1 MMTIM
6 EWSDRVKRYGFP
18 VFIVVAIAAG
28 AAMMVAILHRAPPVE
43 PQSPAAQASS
53 SAAPSTTASIAASIA
68 ASKSASMGASAPNA
82 APVRLAVVGG
92 GSVNGN
98 SPDFL
103 GKKLGDTS
111 WVLYAAGNGVD
122 FVGGWADPGASTQ
135 RMATGT
141 RAVPADVLVI
151 GIGVADAQ
159 KGVPFS
165 ATTANIDRVVKTI
178 NAPRVIL
185 AGAPP
190 VDASPD
196 TATTVNNDLQQLAK
210 QRGWTY
216 VDAAAGVREGTKY
229 AAGMSDDGVNPNAA
243 GAKIIGA
250 AVRRAVLAT

>member
-28 AAMMVAILHRAPPVE
+28 AAMMVAISHRTPPVE

-53 SAAPSTTASIAASIA
+53 SAAPSTTASITSSSA
-68 ASKSASMGASAPNA
+68 ASMGASTPNA
-82 APVRLAVVGG
+82 APVRLAVVGA

-111 WVLYAAGNGVD
+111 WVFYAAGNGVD

-135 RMATGT
+135 RMATNM

-151 GIGVADAQ
+151 DIGVADAQ
-159 KGVPFS
+159 KGIPFS
-165 ATTANIDRVVKTI
+165 DTTANIDRVVKTI

-185 AGAPP
+185 AGVPP

-196 TATTVNNDLQQLAK
+196 TATTVNNELQQLAK

-229 AAGMSDDGVNPNAA
+229 AAGMSDDGVNPNAG

-250 AVRRAVLAT
+250 AVRTAVLAK

>member
-28 AAMMVAILHRAPPVE
+28 AAMMVAISHRAPPVE

-53 SAAPSTTASIAASIA
+53 SAAPSTTASITSSSA
-68 ASKSASMGASAPNA
+68 ASKSASTPNA

-92 GSVNGN
+92 ASVNGN

-111 WVLYAAGNGVD
+111 WVFYTAGNGVD
-122 FVGGWADPGASTQ
+122 FVGGWADTDGSTQ

-141 RAVPADVLVI
+141 RAVPADVLVL

-185 AGAPP
+185 AGVPP

-250 AVRRAVLAT
+250 AVRTAVLAK